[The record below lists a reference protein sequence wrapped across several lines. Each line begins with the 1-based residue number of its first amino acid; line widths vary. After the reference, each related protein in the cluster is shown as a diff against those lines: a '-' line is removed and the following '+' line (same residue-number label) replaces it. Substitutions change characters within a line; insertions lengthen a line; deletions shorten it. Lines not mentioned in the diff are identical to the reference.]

1 MKFYIF
7 SKREKIAKPIIY
19 FFVVVLTIVLIHVF
33 FQLDDENKTYNTF
46 VFIAPVIYAL
56 LLFYVGILLEK
67 ENHRVAEKVYERNK
81 YYLSIERVRNI
92 MNETINKIDWNNA
105 DDIQSNVVWF
115 QLLTGRRKEEK
126 EGISQNENPSDFLQE
141 NGFIYTSEML
151 EMEKDVLNSVKKDKD
166 VNNEP
171 VCKLKRFY
179 HKTNKKL
186 ERNIVRLK
194 RIYGG
199 EFQHLNNYRD
209 SLSDLGLKMEAIISK
224 TDQTL
229 NSLEQSCELN
239 EYYERK
245 IDEIN
250 CDLENIK
257 NVLEE
262 ILDAV
267 DFPDRP

>member
-7 SKREKIAKPIIY
+7 SKWEKIAKPIIY

-105 DDIQSNVVWF
+105 DDIQSKVLMF

-126 EGISQNENPSDFLQE
+126 EGISQNENPSGFLQE

-186 ERNIVRLK
+186 ERNIVKLK